1 MMALSYIAG
10 AVVLLGLCIF
20 VHELGHLL
28 GGKMVGIKA
37 RVFSMGYG
45 PGFIKKKIGDTTY
58 QVTLIPFGGYCQ
70 FYGDDPTQERTGE
83 GYEFLSAHPLKRIV
97 TVAMGPIFNLVFGI
111 MLFFM
116 MNIIGYYMESN
127 LVMVPS
133 EYISEEYT
141 SPAYT
146 AGLRTGDR
154 IVSIDGKEVKSF
166 ADIQAAV
173 FFSEGTELQVA
184 TENSGVRKNLS
195 VRPSLDKYENRYT
208 MGVMP
213 YSEGIAVNRVVK
225 GSAAEKAGL
234 SDKDV
239 IYTVNSAKVHSPAD
253 LNRVIRA
260 DSGDIV
266 LGYRR
271 QGVDRTTS
279 VRPVIK
285 DVYTITS
292 PDMKKREMISGN
304 EEFEALIASGAVK
317 IDGKLISSYMEF
329 RREIEKASGRDIALD
344 VRNKRLTG
352 KVTAESKPMIG
363 VELAFPGNFDMHH
376 VRYGVAESFTRSFAE
391 AWEFLVMNIRGFGML
406 FRGKL
411 DLQENLSGPVRMV
424 MIAGE
429 VLNERGVADF
439 ILLMAKISIILMFM
453 NLLPIPA
460 VDGSHILFYLIEAV
474 RGKPINDVIMARIMT
489 FGIVFLIILGVLV
502 IINDISMIPAVQNL
516 FR

>member
-1 MMALSYIAG
+1 MMTLSYIAG
-10 AVVLLGLCIF
+10 AVVLLGFCIF

-58 QVTLIPFGGYCQ
+58 QITLIPFGGYCQ

-83 GYEFLSAHPLKRIV
+83 KYEFFSAHPLKRIV
-97 TVAMGPIFNLVFGI
+97 TVAMGPIFNLIFGI

-116 MNIIGYYMESN
+116 MNIIGYDRESN

-141 SPAYT
+141 SPAYA
-146 AGLRTGDR
+146 AGIQTGDR
-154 IVSIDGKEVKSF
+154 IVAIDGKEVKSF

-173 FFSEGTELQVA
+173 FFSEGKELFITA
-184 TENSGVRKNLS
+184 ERKAERKNFA
-195 VRPSLDKYENRYT
+195 VRPSMDRYESRFT
-208 MGVMP
+208 IGVMP
-213 YSEGIAVNRVVK
+213 YSEGIAVKRVVR
-225 GSAAEKAGL
+225 GSIAEKSGL
-234 SDKDV
+234 ADKDI
-239 IYTVNSAKVHSPAD
+239 IYSVNSVKVYTPYD
-253 LNRVIRA
+253 LNRVIHK
-260 DSGDIV
+260 GDGEVV

-271 QGVDRTTS
+271 NGEDKTVS
-279 VRPVIK
+279 FKPVIK
-285 DVYTITS
+285 DIYTITS
-292 PDMKKREMISGN
+292 PDMKKRDVIPGN
-304 EEFEALIASGAVK
+304 EEFESLIASGAVK
-317 IDGKLISSYMEF
+317 IDGKIIFSYAEF
-329 RREIEKASGRDIALD
+329 RKEIEKAFGRDVQLDIENRQIAGRAT
-344 VRNKRLTG
+344 VEQR
-352 KVTAESKPMIG
+352 PMMG
-363 VELAFPGNFDMHH
+363 AELAFAGNFDMAF
-376 VRYGVAESFTRSFAE
+376 VQYGIGESFTRSFTE
-391 AWEFLVMNIRGFGML
+391 AWDFLAMNIKGFGML

-411 DLQENLSGPVRMV
+411 DLQENLAGPVRMV
-424 MIAGE
+424 MIAGD
-429 VLNERGVADF
+429 VLYYRGVVDF

-474 RGKPINDVIMARIMT
+474 RGKPINAALMARIMT
-489 FGIVFLIILGVLV
+489 FGILFLIVLGVLV

>member
-1 MMALSYIAG
+1 MMALSYIVG

-45 PGFIKKKIGDTTY
+45 PGFFKKKIGDTTY

-111 MLFFM
+111 LLFFM
-116 MNIIGYYMESN
+116 MNMIGYDRESN
-127 LVMVPS
+127 LVMIPS
-133 EYISEEYT
+133 EYMSEEYT

-146 AGLRTGDR
+146 AGMRTGDR
-154 IVSIDGKEVKSF
+154 IVAIDGKEIKSF

-173 FFSEGTELQVA
+173 FFSEGAELLVTTESNG
-184 TENSGVRKNLS
+184 ERKNLAIK
-195 VRPSLDKYENRYT
+195 PSMDKYESRFT
-208 MGVMP
+208 IGIMP
-213 YSEGIAVNRVVK
+213 YTEGIGINRIVRGGV
-225 GSAAEKAGL
+225 AEKAGL
-234 SDKDV
+234 GEKDI
-239 IYTVNSAKVHSPAD
+239 IYTVNSVKVYSPGD
-253 LNRVIRA
+253 LNRIIREGA
-260 DSGDIV
+260 GKIV
-266 LGYRR
+266 LRYSH
-271 QGVDRTTS
+271 QGTDKTTS
-279 VRPVIK
+279 VKPVVK
-285 DVYTITS
+285 DIYTITS
-292 PDMKKREMISGN
+292 PDMKKREVISGN
-304 EEFEALIASGAVK
+304 EEFESLIASGAVK
-317 IDGKLISSYMEF
+317 IDGKIITSYAEF
-329 RREIEKASGRDIALD
+329 RNEIEKSTGREIALD
-344 VRNKRLTG
+344 IENKRLAG
-352 KVTAESKPMIG
+352 KVTVVKKPMIG
-363 VELAFPGNFDMHH
+363 VELAFTGNFDMAF
-376 VRYGVAESFTRSFAE
+376 VQYGAAESFTRSFAE
-391 AWEFLVMNIRGFGML
+391 AWDFLAMNIKGFGML

-411 DLQENLSGPVRMV
+411 DLQENLSGPIRMV
-424 MIAGE
+424 MIAGD
-429 VLNERGVADF
+429 VLYYRGVADF

-474 RGKPINDVIMARIMT
+474 RGKPINDAVMARIMT
-489 FGIVFLIILGVLV
+489 FGIVFLIVLGVLV